1 MTMGFYVQDDMW
13 EAVSELPRKQQ
24 DEVLGAMCRLFFTG
38 GQTPLR
44 GASKALFTAF
54 RERVSISSK
63 RSECGKRNG
72 RRSRSETEG
81 EPPSETEGKGRSE
94 TEGEP
99 PSETEGKGRSET
111 EGEPPSKTEGKGRS
125 KTEGKGASET
135 GAKTEPSIKEGEG
148 DIEKKKKP
156 PMGGYKE
163 KENPPRFKPPTAAE
177 VAAYAGQAG
186 LSLDAARFCD
196 FYASKGWRVGSSPMR
211 DWRAACRNWARRKD
225 GPGRFAAAEGVGA
238 DEELEF
244 YASLV

>member
-38 GQTPLR
+38 GQTQLK
-44 GASKALFTAF
+44 GTSKALFVAF

-63 RSECGKRNG
+63 RSECGRRNG
-72 RRSRSETEG
+72 RRNRSGTEG
-81 EPPSETEGKGRSE
+81 EPPSETEGKGRSK
-94 TEGEP
+94 
-99 PSETEGKGRSET
+99 TEGKGRS
-111 EGEPPSKTEGKGRS
+111 KTEGKTESEPPS

-148 DIEKKKKP
+148 DIIEKKKEP
-156 PMGGYKE
+156 PMGGCKE
-163 KENPPRFKPPTAAE
+163 KETPPRFKPPTAAE
-177 VAAYAGQAG
+177 VAGYAGQAG

-211 DWRAACRNWARRKD
+211 DWRAACRNWARRND

>member
-24 DEVLGAMCRLFFTG
+24 DEVLGAMVRLFFTG
-38 GQTPLR
+38 GQTPLK
-44 GASKALFTAF
+44 GTSKALFTAF

-63 RSECGKRNG
+63 RSECGRRNG
-72 RRSRSETEG
+72 RRNRSG
-81 EPPSETEGKGRSE
+81 TEGKGRS
-94 TEGEP
+94 
-99 PSETEGKGRSET
+99 
-111 EGEPPSKTEGKGRS
+111 KTEGKTESEPPS

-148 DIEKKKKP
+148 DIIEKKKEP
-156 PMGGYKE
+156 PMGGCKE
-163 KENPPRFKPPTAAE
+163 KETPPRFKPPTAAE
-177 VAAYAGQAG
+177 VAGYAGQAG

-211 DWRAACRNWARRKD
+211 DWRAACRNWARRND